1 MNDKDNSPM
10 PPSGAVEFQHDG
22 KRICKAPI
30 FLLILLIL
38 KEGKIGEDNRRLN
51 MLMHGPDTIA
61 SMDSSI
67 SEQYLRF
74 FQENVAWGKFSP
86 YLSYP
91 GYLDKELKAL
101 WSSHLSNRGSLSIQF
116 YPIIF
121 PDKIYR
127 YFQFRRCRARQLL
140 SRGKLFLPSPK
151 MFNDPFDCSL
161 DDEVKNTFENSAVGC
176 FSMTPDNVLMF
187 SHYADNHRGFAV
199 GFDTRCLIDS
209 ITTKYDPAEADI
221 RPVWYFRTMPALDL
235 KTEPALC
242 ATCKSDIWSY
252 ENEFRLFVAK
262 NKVLE
267 PSGTFSFD
275 RAAIKEVIYGCRA
288 LKKTTNICKAL
299 TRDLAACEHKIAIQ
313 TPRQFGITLRT
324 LRI

>member
-1 MNDKDNSPM
+1 MNDNDKQRM
-10 PPSGAVEFQHDG
+10 PPSVAVAFQYDG
-22 KRICKAPI
+22 TLICSVPI
-30 FLLILLIL
+30 FLLRQIIL
-38 KEGKIGEDNRRLN
+38 KEGKICEDDRRLN

-74 FQENVAWGKFSP
+74 LQENLAWDKFSP
-86 YLSYP
+86 YLSYT
-91 GYLDKELKAL
+91 GHLDKEFKCL
-101 WSSHLSNRGSLSIQF
+101 WNSLLPNRGSLSIRF
-116 YPIIF
+116 HSIAF

-127 YFQFRRCRARQLL
+127 YFQFCECRACQLF
-140 SRGKLFLPSPK
+140 SKGKLFLPSPN

-161 DDEVKNTFENSAVGC
+161 DGKVKKTFENSAVGC

-299 TRDLAACEHKIAIQ
+299 TRDLVDCEHWDAIQ
-313 TPRQFGITLRT
+313 THGQFGVTLEKCK
-324 LRI
+324 